1 MKNALINAK
10 LKALYDEYTPAFL
23 SAWSDAF
30 EEAAP
35 CRMNEF
41 GIIDI
46 RRYDRRERSFI
57 YRPRDKRVGATKT
70 TRMAVC
76 SVNGCVIF
84 PGMAFKDGD
93 IFQNIRICGTT
104 SAVGHFFCRTLKC
117 P

>member
-41 GIIDI
+41 GIIDV
-46 RRYDRRERSFI
+46 RRYD
-57 YRPRDKRVGATKT
+57 P
-70 TRMAVC
+70 
-76 SVNGCVIF
+76 
-84 PGMAFKDGD
+84 
-93 IFQNIRICGTT
+93 
-104 SAVGHFFCRTLKC
+104 
-117 P
+117 

>member
-1 MKNALINAK
+1 MENGEKMNNALINAK

-46 RRYDRRERSFI
+46 RCYDPENGVLFIGRETNGWD
-57 YRPRDKRVGATKT
+57 DKDYADGCLFREWLCDIS
-70 TRMAVC
+70 R
-76 SVNGCVIF
+76 NGIQ
-84 PGMAFKDGD
+84 G
-93 IFQNIRICGTT
+93 R
-104 SAVGHFFCRTLKC
+104 GHISKHLNS
-117 P
+117 

>member
-46 RRYDRRERSFI
+46 RRYDPENGVLFIGRETNGWDDTRS
-57 YRPRDKRVGATKT
+57 RV
-70 TRMAVC
+70 
-76 SVNGCVIF
+76 
-84 PGMAFKDGD
+84 P
-93 IFQNIRICGTT
+93 
-104 SAVGHFFCRTLKC
+104 
-117 P
+117 